1 MDSLA
6 ALVFFTAAA
15 TLSERFV
22 AGMDWGQVAVSRA
35 VAAPVMLLTGRP
47 YGMWRDAVLRRLGAA
62 RRAAAGRAAVDV
74 AAFTTFQVPVYAGIL
89 ALAGASPA
97 QALAVLSSAA
107 MLMLALS
114 RPYGLFLDAARR
126 LAGTA
131 PPLP

>member
-6 ALVFFTAAA
+6 ALVFFTAVA

-22 AGMDWGQVAVSRA
+22 AGMDWDQVAVSRA

-47 YGMWRDAVLRRLGAA
+47 YGMWRDAVFHRLGAA
-62 RRAAAGRAAVDV
+62 RRAPAGRAAIDV
-74 AAFTTFQVPVYAGIL
+74 AAFMSFQVPVYAAIL

-97 QALAVLSSAA
+97 QALAALFSAA
-107 MLMLALS
+107 VLMLALS
-114 RPYGLFLDAARR
+114 RPYGVLLDAARR